1 MAASSRMLISI
12 YSGEEERAELFDP
25 EDVTRNIGLRM
36 VSRIAKSME
45 YQNMLGR
52 NVLTIKV

>member
-12 YSGEEERAELFDP
+12 YSGEEDRAELFDP
-25 EDVTRNIGLRM
+25 EDVTHNIGLRM

-52 NVLTIKV
+52 NVLTIKA